1 MTKNKNR
8 KQDQQIPENNDFH
21 KAHDLTESI
30 PAGNLFPGE
39 HEKTV
44 HHKENGHAEITE
56 VVNGI
61 VYHAYTVQPH
71 NSQTGNTLDQIQIL
85 ISLFQSPRP
94 LYPLYKN
101 ILYDE
106 PVTLQL
112 LPVRV
117 ILLIKH
123 DFS

>member
-1 MTKNKNR
+1 M
-8 KQDQQIPENNDFH
+8 
-21 KAHDLTESI
+21 S
-30 PAGNLFPGE
+30 
-39 HEKTV
+39 KTRV
-44 HHKENGHAEITE
+44 K
-56 VVNGI
+56 
-61 VYHAYTVQPH
+61 PH

-123 DFS
+123 AFAITAINYPMENQVMAILCSA